1 MNPQTMALASTVA
14 GASLAM
20 GGVYILAGP
29 GWTLIAGSVS
39 CFGLAAVLFKGLTNA
54 EQTEPR

>member
-1 MNPQTMALASTVA
+1 MTPQSLALVSTAA
-14 GASLAM
+14 GTALAM
-20 GGVYILAGP
+20 GGVYLLAGP

-39 CFGLAAVLFKGLTNA
+39 CFGLAAVLFKGQTHA